1 MNFDK
6 IFDKAVVLII
16 IVASLL
22 TILLTGIFFKFA
34 FNFNIVNKPPE
45 LIASYKVGDEPH
57 YHRVWRVVVDGEVI
71 EYVEIVNDW
80 R

>member
-1 MNFDK
+1 MRKDML
-6 IFDKAVVLII
+6 A
-16 IVASLL
+16 A
-22 TILLTGIFFKFA
+22 ILLILVFIYVIAGAMNVIQSQHVE
-34 FNFNIVNKPPE
+34 IPNKPPE

-71 EYVEIVNDW
+71 EYVEIVEGV